1 MEAVVGLER
10 EWEFMESATPLYTV
24 VKARKV
30 QVAANCNYYRGPSLL
45 GSGRK
50 WGMSQCQRWTGAD
63 KWGAAGARS
72 RGRRERA
79 LPRQARLAREQT

>member
-10 EWEFMESATPLYTV
+10 ESELTSLCTV

-30 QVAANCNYYRGPSLL
+30 QVAANYENYRGPNLL
-45 GSGRK
+45 GSGGGREGRAK
-50 WGMSQCQRWTGAD
+50 VRSWVGAD
-63 KWGAAGARS
+63 KWGAAGRGVS